1 MPNPMAMTRFTPLL
15 CCLLAASSLL
25 GCRTETPAPD
35 DASERAASVTAQS
48 LRMPESH
55 FEGIRQIIERMLIVD
70 DYGDE
75 TDELPGMIK
84 TLRSL
89 KVTSTAYYR
98 YLVQQ
103 GDDTRVVK
111 VKIIVFTDPDA
122 AAKDWHVRN
131 HPFVVPGTTPLA
143 LGDEALQIKDQKHLI
158 RIGPVQLEIGRKDE
172 PALLEAFSRAYVGFV
187 AEQLGRAG
195 TRK

>member
-1 MPNPMAMTRFTPLL
+1 MTRFTHLL
-15 CCLLAASSLL
+15 CCLLATFSLM
-25 GCRTETPAPD
+25 GCEADTPVTH
-35 DASERAASVTAQS
+35 DASKSAQSVTART
-48 LRMPESH
+48 LRMPENH
-55 FEGIRQIIERMLIVD
+55 FDGTRQIIERMLVVD
-70 DYGDE
+70 DYGDDA
-75 TDELPGMIK
+75 DEVPGMIQ
-84 TLRSL
+84 TLRIL

-103 GDDTRVVK
+103 GDETRVVK

-122 AAKDWHVRN
+122 AAKDWKIRN
-131 HPFVVPGTTPLA
+131 HPSVVPGTTPLA

-187 AEQLGRAG
+187 AEQLRRAG
-195 TRK
+195 TS

>member
-1 MPNPMAMTRFTPLL
+1 MTRFTHLL

-25 GCRTETPAPD
+25 GCHADTPAPGE
-35 DASERAASVTAQS
+35 AFKSAASVTARS
-48 LRMPESH
+48 LRMPENH
-55 FEGIRQIIERMLIVD
+55 FGGIRQIIERMLVVD
-70 DYGDE
+70 DYGDDA
-75 TDELPGMIK
+75 DEVPGMIK

-103 GDDTRVVK
+103 GDNTRVVK
-111 VKIIVFTDPDA
+111 VKIIVFTDAEA
-122 AAKDWHVRN
+122 ASKDWHIRN
-131 HPFVVPGTTPLA
+131 HPSVVPGTTPLA

-172 PALLEAFSRAYVGFV
+172 PALLETFSRAYVGFV
-187 AEQLGRAG
+187 AAQLGRAG
-195 TRK
+195 TS

>member
-1 MPNPMAMTRFTPLL
+1 MTWAVRVHFGAELPNPMAMTRFTPLL

-103 GDDTRVVK
+103 GDDTRVV
-111 VKIIVFTDPDA
+111 
-122 AAKDWHVRN
+122 
-131 HPFVVPGTTPLA
+131 PGTTPLA

-172 PALLEAFSRAYVGFV
+172 PALLDAFSRAYVGFV

-195 TRK
+195 TR